1 MCNKKIV
8 DELFQM
14 NKQIINTLMESLVN
28 LIEDEEGNFFIV
40 WLPDVNKNIFY
51 V

>member
-14 NKQIINTLMESLVN
+14 NKQIINTLNSNMESLVN
-28 LIEDEEGNFFIV
+28 LIEDEEGNF
-40 WLPDVNKNIFY
+40 L
-51 V
+51 